1 MFRSETGIFWYGD
14 IAQLIKCLLYKLE
27 NLSRIPKTHLTMPD
41 ATVCTISPLG
51 RGRQADSWGSLDNQ
65 TNPIGRLQ
73 INERPYLKKQGGLL
87 ASMRK
92 HTNVREHI
100 STRTNCTYTPP
111 NKKETVRKLCSLWS
125 PVFAGSHSV
134 MSNSR

>member
-1 MFRSETGIFWYGD
+1 MFRSETRIFWYGD

-41 ATVCTISPLG
+41 AVVCPISPLG
-51 RGRQADSWGSLDNQ
+51 RGRQADSWGSLGNQ

-73 INERPYLKKQGGLL
+73 INERPCLKKQGGLL

-92 HTNVREHI
+92 HINAREHVSSHI
-100 STRTNCTYTPP
+100 LLHIHTP
-111 NKKETVRKLCSLWS
+111 K
-125 PVFAGSHSV
+125 
-134 MSNSR
+134 